1 MELYVCM
8 LRLFLFASLCCA
20 CVLPSSTF
28 ASCPVLV
35 VAAPCRGGGG
45 GDRAQVVPQGVSLLL
60 FASVPATSRCILQKL
75 HLALVQFVAAACA
88 FSGFDNLLL
97 AVMH

>member
-1 MELYVCM
+1 M
-8 LRLFLFASLCCA
+8 
-20 CVLPSSTF
+20 
-28 ASCPVLV
+28 
-35 VAAPCRGGGG
+35 
-45 GDRAQVVPQGVSLLL
+45 VPQGVSLLL